1 MIVVATAK
9 TRKGKVNEIDSNSP
23 EMGTPTKE
31 ANPQL
36 NSVPAAATPLSREV
50 ASRRTSRCKDRPEG
64 SNHALAA
71 PLIPIN
77 IKIK

>member
-36 NSVPAAATPLSREV
+36 NSVPAAAAGIFSMDKNNKYR
-50 ASRRTSRCKDRPEG
+50 
-64 SNHALAA
+64 
-71 PLIPIN
+71 
-77 IKIK
+77 KI